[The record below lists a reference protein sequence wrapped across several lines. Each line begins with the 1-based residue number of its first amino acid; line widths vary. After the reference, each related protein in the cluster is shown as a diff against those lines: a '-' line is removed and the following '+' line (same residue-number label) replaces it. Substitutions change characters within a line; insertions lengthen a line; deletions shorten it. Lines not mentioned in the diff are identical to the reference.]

1 MGILKNLKIGQKLA
15 LVVVVMGIP
24 IAVLVYLFIDARNVQ
39 IEAAQQE
46 VEGVHYL
53 SPMRRLLE
61 HIPMH
66 RVAADGLLRGDVA
79 ARDAMLEAQ
88 TSVDAD
94 IMAVNNADSGAT
106 EKFNVTL
113 QWEQFRS
120 DWRQLKEDV
129 FELSAEE
136 SFQRHLSLTAG
147 VTALIRDVADQ
158 SNLAL
163 DPGRDSHFLMDAV
176 VTILPGMTED
186 LSVMEA
192 LGVGVIDR
200 TSSITD
206 AAQVEGVLE
215 TPGMNIR
222 QSLNR
227 LTGHMEDELRTLKIG
242 AEAAFDA
249 NPGLET
255 RISPDLSSAESAIQ
269 TFLDANF
276 RGIVQPLA
284 TGSGRAPTRIS
295 EADYRAAAQEANA
308 ALLALYDSSM
318 TNLQA
323 TLQGRIDTLTQEKYF
338 QLSATVFILAFTIIL
353 VLFLNRTVTEQISE
367 INGLFSRISVGDL
380 EARAAVR
387 SDDELGRMTS
397 SLNQMLDNTLSLV
410 QSKDERDR
418 IQISIE
424 KLLEEIAGVAEGDLT
439 KEAEVTA
446 EVTGA
451 ITDSFNYMIGEL
463 RSIISQVQQTTLQV
477 SAAAN
482 EVQHTAE
489 SLAEG
494 SELQSMQI
502 LDTSSAVEDM
512 AKSTHQVSQNAAA
525 AAEVAK
531 AALQNALDGAD
542 AVSKTIAGMHS
553 IRNQVQETSKR
564 IKRLGESSQE
574 IGEIT
579 QLISD
584 IADRTSI
591 LALNASI
598 QASMAGESGRGFAVV
613 AEEVEGLAERAT
625 DATKR
630 IETLIK
636 AIQQDMNEAVGA
648 MEDTTQEVVGGSHLA
663 NEAGQK
669 LEQIE
674 SVSQQLAELIQSI
687 SAASEVQAGGSKTV
701 AGTMGDIA
709 GVTQQNAD
717 GARGAATSIRDLA
730 SLADELRNSVSRFK
744 IPTRSHANMA

>member
-15 LVVVVMGIP
+15 LVVIVMGLP

-39 IEAAQQE
+39 IRAAAQEIQ
-46 VEGVHYL
+46 GVNYL
-53 SPMRRLLE
+53 APMRGLLE

-66 RVAADGLLRGDVA
+66 RSAADSLLRGDVS
-79 ARDAMLEAQ
+79 ARDRMLEAQ

-94 IMAVNNADSGAT
+94 IMTIDSTDGDAAA
-106 EKFNVTL
+106 EFNVTI
-113 QWEQFRS
+113 QWEQFKL
-120 DWRQLKEDV
+120 DWKQLKEDV
-129 FELSAEE
+129 FELSADE
-136 SFQRHLSLTAG
+136 SFQRHLALTAG

-186 LSVMEA
+186 LGVMEA
-192 LGVGVIDR
+192 LGASVIDR
-200 TSSITD
+200 STSITD
-206 AAQVEGVLE
+206 TAQLEGVLE

-227 LTGHMEDELRTLKIG
+227 LTGHMEDQLRTLKIG
-242 AEAAFDA
+242 AEAAFEA
-249 NPGLET
+249 NPALET
-255 RISPDLSSAESAIQ
+255 RISPDLTSTEGAVQA
-269 TFLDANF
+269 FLDANF
-276 RGIVQPLA
+276 TGIVQPLS
-284 TGSGRAPTRIS
+284 TGSGRASARIS
-295 EADYRAAAQEANA
+295 EVDYRGAADTANT
-308 ALLALYDSSM
+308 ALLALYDASM
-318 TNLQA
+318 NNLQA
-323 TLQGRIDTLTQEKYF
+323 TLQSRIDELTQEKYF
-338 QLSATVFILAFTIIL
+338 QLSAAVFILAFTVIL
-353 VLFLNRTVTEQISE
+353 VLFLNRTITEQISE
-367 INGLFSRISVGDL
+367 INGLFSRISVGDM
-380 EARAAVR
+380 EARAEVR

-451 ITDSFNYMIGEL
+451 IADSFNYMIGEL

-512 AKSTHQVSQNAAA
+512 ARSTQQVSQNAASA
-525 AAEVAK
+525 AQVAK
-531 AALQNALDGAD
+531 DALSNALDGAQ
-542 AVSKTIAGMHS
+542 AVSKTIEGMHS

-674 SVSQQLAELIQSI
+674 TVSQQLAELIQSI

-709 GVTQQNAD
+709 SVTQQNAD
-717 GARGAATSIRDLA
+717 GARSAATSIRDLA
-730 SLADELRNSVSRFK
+730 ALADELRNSVSRFK
-744 IPTRSHANMA
+744 IPTRSHAGLV

>member
-15 LVVVVMGIP
+15 LVVLVMGVP

-39 IEAAQQE
+39 IKAAQQE
-46 VEGVHYL
+46 IEGVHYL

-61 HIPMH
+61 HVPMH
-66 RVAADGLLRGDVA
+66 RVAADALLRGNVS

-88 TSVDAD
+88 TSVDSD
-94 IMAVNNADSGAT
+94 IMAVDAT
-106 EKFNVTL
+106 DAAANGRFNVTL
-113 QWEQFRS
+113 QWEQFKI

-129 FELSAEE
+129 FELSADE
-136 SFQRHLSLTAG
+136 SFQRHLALTAG
-147 VTALIRDVADQ
+147 ATALIRDVADQ

-192 LGVGVIDR
+192 LGAGVIDR
-200 TSSITD
+200 TTSITD

-227 LTGHMEDELRTLKIG
+227 LTGHMEDQLRTLKIG

-249 NPGLET
+249 NPDLET
-255 RISPDLSSAESAIQ
+255 RISPDLSSAENAVQ

-276 RGIVQPLA
+276 TGIVQPLA

-295 EADYRAAAQEANA
+295 EEDYRAAARDASA
-308 ALLALYDSSM
+308 ALLALYDASM
-318 TNLQA
+318 TNLQS
-323 TLQGRIDTLTQEKYF
+323 TLQGRIDSLTQDKYF

-353 VLFLNRTVTEQISE
+353 VLFLNRTITEQISE

-380 EARAAVR
+380 EARAEVR

-397 SLNQMLDNTLSLV
+397 SLNQMLDNTLTLV

-451 ITDSFNYMIGEL
+451 IADSFNYMIGEL

-482 EVQHTAE
+482 EVQQTAE

-494 SELQSMQI
+494 SEFQSMQI

-512 AKSTHQVSQNAAA
+512 ARSTHQVSQNAASA
-525 AAEVAK
+525 ARVAK
-531 AALQNALDGAD
+531 DALQNALEGAD

-701 AGTMGDIA
+701 AGTMSDIA
-709 GVTQQNAD
+709 SVTQQNAD